1 VQQQLTVLQL
11 LVIWK
16 MFYKNSTQNVQQWNG
31 NLLHH
36 NCTKVSYTNNY
47 VQHCNS
53 NLLCCNCTEV
63 IFIKGFLFNIYL
75 QNVQQCNSKLLWYN
89 YKVHSYLKYSIAIIS
104 TKMCCTATAIRCIA
118 TVQKLFKYIKGFLF
132 NIKF

>member
-1 VQQQLTVLQL
+1 MQQQLTVLQL

-89 YKVHSYLKYSIAIIS
+89 YKVHSYLKICSIPIIS
-104 TKMCCTATAIRCIA
+104 TKNVLHCNSNLLHCNCTEII
-118 TVQKLFKYIKGFLF
+118 YIKGFLF